1 MNEIDS
7 RNKYGETPLMV
18 AAERGQTDEVRRL
31 LQAGADLTL
40 KDHEGITAL
49 EKAQRNRHADVAA
62 LLGGVPVSQRTN
74 AEVSVKSSVSGT
86 DYRAQYVTTRRYGVV
101 LQIIGKALMLVGLA
115 AIAFAATLAI
125 DTASYGGQLGRA
137 ATAAFLVPMGLV
149 ALPVGLF
156 TVVSGQLLHATAFAA
171 DANGE
176 MLAIM
181 KAERVR
187 RS

>member
-31 LQAGADLTL
+31 VQAGADATL
-40 KDHEGITAL
+40 KDNDGSPAL
-49 EKAQRNRHADVAA
+49 DKARHAGRHEIIEILGGPKVPQGSGQGPQQAGPVQRVVYHPRYKTARAYGAA
-62 LLGGVPVSQRTN
+62 LQILGKTVMLLGIGAWIIAGLILVDT
-74 AEVSVKSSVSGT
+74 SSGGS
-86 DYRAQYVTTRRYGVV
+86 
-101 LQIIGKALMLVGLA
+101 IGKMAAASALFPGGLLALV
-115 AIAFAATLAI
+115 
-125 DTASYGGQLGRA
+125 
-137 ATAAFLVPMGLV
+137 MGL
-149 ALPVGLF
+149 F
-156 TVVSGQLLHATAFAA
+156 MVVSGQLLHAQAFTA

-176 MLAIM
+176 MLEIM